1 MYLRGLQFFN
11 LRCAVALAF
20 CALLAAGSCQGA
32 AVDAELLK
40 VLNDDN
46 AEMQER
52 DGAVK
57 QLAKTREGAMAM
69 IESARKGEF
78 PDELKSSAA
87 LALAE
92 SDEATVRE
100 AAAAALP
107 LPKMKD
113 GLTILPISKLV
124 LKKGDAKSGRAVFRN
139 SKSANCINC
148 HQIENEGKVVGPPLN
163 TIGEKPKEVL
173 YESILAPSA
182 AIQHGFETWSIRT
195 KAGKV
200 LTGMRAGD
208 DDEKFTLKTV
218 EGDFIDIPTA
228 EIQKK
233 VKQKASL
240 MPENLIGT
248 MTTQEL
254 IDLVEYLATQKV
266 Q

>member
-1 MYLRGLQFFN
+1 MSVKRICFY
-11 LRCAVALAF
+11 
-20 CALLAAGSCQGA
+20 
-32 AVDAELLK
+32 VDACSLVFTFALIAPGNCRAASVDPDLLK
-40 VLNDDN
+40 SLNDDN
-46 AEMQER
+46 AELQER

-57 QLAKTREGAMAM
+57 QLAKTVEGAMAM
-69 IESARKGEF
+69 IASARKGEF

-92 SDEATVRE
+92 SEDAAVRD
-100 AAAAALP
+100 AGASALP

-124 LKKGDAKSGRAVFRN
+124 LKTGDVKSGRAVFRN
-139 SKSANCINC
+139 LKGANCINC
-148 HQIENEGKVVGPPLN
+148 HQIENEGKDVGPPLN

-195 KAGKV
+195 KAGKL
-200 LTGMRAGD
+200 LTGMRAGE
-208 DDEKFTLKTV
+208 DDENFTLKTI
-218 EGDFIDIPTA
+218 EGEFIDIPVS

-254 IDLVEYLATQKV
+254 IDLVEYLASQKV